1 MPIFPWPAQ
10 GDVPPVGDPAFDAL
24 LSGDPPPDG
33 AATGLRRAAEV
44 IAALNDAPVT
54 SELAALPGA
63 MAVFRSEI
71 GRPGQ
76 PARSRRRRHAW
87 LGSRVSAKLAAA
99 ATAAPGTPG
108 GALPA
113 PHAPA
118 LPAPPPHPPHP
129 TP

>member
-76 PARSRRRRHAW
+76 PARSRPRRHAW
-87 LGSRVSAKLAAA
+87 LGSPGTAHPAAA
-99 ATAAPGTPG
+99 ATA
-108 GALPA
+108 PA
-113 PHAPA
+113 VTLGRAAAPA
-118 LPAPPPHPPHP
+118 
-129 TP
+129 